1 MGVQAIIVDTAGTT
15 TDFQFIKDTL
25 FSYSADALP
34 EFLEHHHND
43 FAVSN
48 LLADIRAHA
57 KEPDADLPRLVELI
71 REWIAADN
79 KLTAL
84 KTLQGLV
91 WKQGYLKGDFKG
103 HVYADAAEALKAWK
117 AAGKRLYS
125 YSSSSAD
132 AQDLLFKHSNEGDLS
147 ALFYGHFD
155 TNLGQKKT
163 VQAYKNILNVISL
176 WPKHVLFVSDDV
188 EELNAARDAGLRTC
202 QVVRGE
208 GVRRGDHNIVD
219 DFSQLKL

>member
-103 HVYADAAEALKAWK
+103 HVYADAAEALKTWK

-163 VQAYKNILNVISL
+163 VQAYKNILNVVSL

>member
-34 EFLEHHHND
+34 DFLDQHQND
-43 FAVSN
+43 FGVSN
-48 LLADIRAHA
+48 LLADLRTHA
-57 KEPDADLPRLVELI
+57 GEPDADLARLTVLI
-71 REWIAADN
+71 REWIAQD
-79 KLTAL
+79 KKITAL
-84 KTLQGLV
+84 KTLQGLI

-117 AAGKRLYS
+117 SHGKRLYS

-132 AQDLLFKHSNEGDLS
+132 AQDLLFKYSDQGDLS

-163 VQAYKNILNVISL
+163 VQAYKNILNVVSL

-202 QVVRGE
+202 QIARTGD
-208 GVRRGDHNIVD
+208 VRRGDHDVVD

>member
-57 KEPDADLPRLVELI
+57 NEPDADLPRLVELI

-91 WKQGYLKGDFKG
+91 WKQGYLKGEFKG
-103 HVYADAAEALKAWK
+103 HVYADAAEALKTWK

-163 VQAYKNILNVISL
+163 VQAYKNILNVVSL